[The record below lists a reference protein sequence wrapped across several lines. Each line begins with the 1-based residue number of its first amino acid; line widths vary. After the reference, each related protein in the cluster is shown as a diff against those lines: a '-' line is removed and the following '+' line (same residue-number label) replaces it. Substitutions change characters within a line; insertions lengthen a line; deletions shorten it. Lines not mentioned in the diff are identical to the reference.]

1 MIHMTIQSQAI
12 QAWLTRAAASGR
24 NLTPM
29 LKNMGEELLNS
40 TLERFDK
47 SLAPDGS
54 AWAPNSPV
62 TLARKRGS
70 QPLVGETGLLSTE
83 IDYQVSG
90 HELVLASNKGYAAMQ
105 QFGGTRSRFGHL
117 WGDIPARP
125 FLGLSTADEQALLE
139 IAEDYLTR

>member
-1 MIHMTIQSQAI
+1 MIHMTIQSQAT

-29 LKNMGEELLNS
+29 LRNMGEELLNS

-47 SLAPDGS
+47 STAPDGS

-83 IDYQVSG
+83 IQPEFSANTLIISAG
-90 HELVLASNKGYAAMQ
+90 KEYAAMQ

-125 FLGLSTADEQALLE
+125 FLGLSTVDEQALLE

>member
-1 MIHMTIQSQAI
+1 MIHMAMTIQSQATR
-12 QAWLTRAAASGR
+12 AWLARAAASGR

-29 LKNMGEELLNS
+29 LKNMGEELVNS

-47 SLAPDGS
+47 STAPDGS

-83 IDYQVSG
+83 IQP
-90 HELVLASNKGYAAMQ
+90 EA
-105 QFGGTRSRFGHL
+105 
-117 WGDIPARP
+117 
-125 FLGLSTADEQALLE
+125 TAHQLIISAGKE
-139 IAEDYLTR
+139 YC